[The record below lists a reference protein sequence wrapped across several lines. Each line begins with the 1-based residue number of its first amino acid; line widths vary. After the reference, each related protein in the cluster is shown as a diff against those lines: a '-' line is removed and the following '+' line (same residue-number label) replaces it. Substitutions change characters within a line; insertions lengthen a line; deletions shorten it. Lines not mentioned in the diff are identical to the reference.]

1 MFEKGAIS
9 VINSMADE
17 LKPDVNILL
26 KQEVIKID
34 QTDKENVF
42 VSTVGGRNGNKNFGV
57 MSGRKNIDSLGIDR
71 EGTMKSQHLFTF
83 DGMPSKVLYKE
94 QNFVYIL
101 TFLAGW
107 RSELASCRSTL
118 SM

>member
-34 QTDKENVF
+34 QTDKENVV
-42 VSTVGGRNGNKNFGV
+42 VSTVGGRNVKRTLIF
-57 MSGRKNIDSLGIDR
+57 
-71 EGTMKSQHLFTF
+71 
-83 DGMPSKVLYKE
+83 
-94 QNFVYIL
+94 L
-101 TFLAGW
+101 TQVG
-107 RSELASCRSTL
+107 S
-118 SM
+118 